1 MDSRGI
7 LEALTANMET
17 YINDG
22 AIIYENYFV
31 EPSRMEAKRQDI
43 KKARISLYEAGDN
56 PAIRVDSYR
65 TFETTQ
71 EYTVQ
76 LSYVL
81 AYRGDSSELGELP
94 MLEIK
99 DKVAG
104 WVQQVDASALTDCEL
119 STLYWSGSRIAFRG
133 ERLTT
138 LEISLTARREMI

>member
-22 AIIYENYFV
+22 GIIYENYFV

-56 PAIRVDSYR
+56 PSIRVDTYR

-104 WVQQVDASALTDCEL
+104 WVQQVDASTLTDCEL

-138 LEISLTARREMI
+138 LEISLTARREL

>member
-1 MDSRGI
+1 MDSRGV
-7 LEALTANMET
+7 LEALTADLKT
-17 YINDG
+17 FINDPD
-22 AIIYENYFV
+22 IIYENYFI
-31 EPSRMEAKRQDI
+31 EPSRMEARRTDI
-43 KKARISLYEAGDN
+43 PKARISLYEAGDN
-56 PAIRVDSYR
+56 PNIRVDAYR

-99 DKVAG
+99 DKVAD
-104 WVQQVDASALTDCEL
+104 WVQQTDASDLTDCGL

-138 LEISLTARREMI
+138 LEINLTARRDML